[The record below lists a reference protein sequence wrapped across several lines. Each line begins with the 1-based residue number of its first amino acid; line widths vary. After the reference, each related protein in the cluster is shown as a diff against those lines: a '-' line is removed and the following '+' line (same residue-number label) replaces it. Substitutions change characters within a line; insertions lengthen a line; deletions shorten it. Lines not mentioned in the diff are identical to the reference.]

1 MIQEYLRP
9 KTMSEAISLSQ
20 RYGEKARYIAGGTDV
35 IVKIKERQ
43 IRPEYLI
50 SLRGIPGL
58 DQITYQEGE
67 LRIGALATH
76 RALELSAVIR
86 KHFPILVD
94 AVGNIGSA
102 QIRNVATIGG
112 NIVNAVPSADGATPL
127 IALGAGIRLAGPKGE
142 RTMALEDF
150 FTGPG
155 QTVLQRGEILRE
167 FIVPRLP
174 PRTGGAYWK
183 HMRRAAMEL
192 PILGVS
198 VLLSLAEDM
207 QTCVEARIGLGVM
220 APTPMRA
227 KKAEAILRGKKLS
240 ADILEEAGKVAASE
254 SKPRDTARG
263 EAWYRKEMVEVLIP
277 RVGRIA
283 IDRAKQLPCS

>member
-9 KTMSEAISLSQ
+9 KSMDEAISLNQ

-58 DQITYQEGE
+58 DQITYEEGE
-67 LRIGALATH
+67 LHIGALATH

-94 AVGNIGSA
+94 AVGNIGST

-167 FIVPRLP
+167 FIVSRLP
-174 PRTGGAYWK
+174 PRTGGAYCK

-227 KKAEAILRGKKLS
+227 KKAEAILKGKKLTD
-240 ADILEEAGKVAASE
+240 DILEKAGKVAASE

-263 EAWYRKEMVEVLIP
+263 EAWYRREMVEVLIP
-277 RVGRIA
+277 RLAKIA
-283 IDRAKQLPCS
+283 IDRVS